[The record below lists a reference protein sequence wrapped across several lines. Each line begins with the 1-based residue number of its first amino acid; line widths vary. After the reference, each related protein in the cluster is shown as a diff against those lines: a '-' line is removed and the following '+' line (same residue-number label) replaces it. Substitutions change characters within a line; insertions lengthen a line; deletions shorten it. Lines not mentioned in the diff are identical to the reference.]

1 MFKVLFRARALEKE
15 NEKLKK
21 LNAVRADIISI
32 NAHQLRTSLTA
43 MKWTMKMFMDEDLGP
58 VSAEQKEYL
67 DTCYDRNERMI
78 KLVTEMLDVNKKGEM
93 SDEYHFEKASL
104 AELIEDTLVDF
115 AGEAQKKEIGFIDAT
130 DTKLPEVLMDADKIR
145 IVFQN
150 LVENALKY
158 SDAGKSVT
166 VSARPVDSSVEVTV
180 ADEGIGISK
189 LDQERI
195 FSKYFRADN
204 AKQKGPTGS
213 GIGLFTTKH
222 IIEEH
227 GGSIWFESEKGKGTA
242 FHFTLPVA

>member
-1 MFKVLFRARALEKE
+1 MFKALLRARALAKE

-43 MKWTMKMFMDEDLGP
+43 MKWTMKLFMDGDVGP
-58 VSAEQKEYL
+58 VSKEQREYL
-67 DTCYDRNERMI
+67 DTCYERNERMI

-93 SDEYHFEKASL
+93 SDEYHFEEASL
-104 AELIEDTLVDF
+104 AELIKDTLVDF
-115 AGEAQKKEIGFIDAT
+115 AGEAQKKEINLKDAT
-130 DTKLPEVLMDADKIR
+130 DKKLPQVTMDTDKIR

-158 SDAGKSVT
+158 SNSGKSVT
-166 VSARPVDSSVEVTV
+166 ISARLVDSSVEVTV
-180 ADEGIGISK
+180 TDEGIGISEQ
-189 LDQERI
+189 DQERI

-213 GIGLFTTKH
+213 GIGLFTTKR

-227 GGSIWFESEKGKGTA
+227 GGSIWFESEKDKGTA